1 MKKEKSI
8 FRADYRLII
17 DWLST
22 KRQVL
27 GITQQ
32 QLAQKLNKPQSF
44 VSKYENCERRLD
56 VVEFLEICRIMDIN
70 PQEILDK
77 IT

>member
-1 MKKEKSI
+1 MKKKSI

-27 GITQQ
+27 GITQH

-56 VVEFLEICRIMDIN
+56 VVEFLEVCRTMGIN

>member
-8 FRADYRLII
+8 FRSDYRLVI

-22 KRQVL
+22 KRQVF

-32 QLAQKLNKPQSF
+32 QLAQKLKKPQSF

-70 PQEILDK
+70 PQEIFDK
-77 IT
+77 IR